1 MRVLQINQCHF
12 PRGGADIVFLSTI
25 EALKNRG
32 HDVSSFSTIGERNT
46 PTEWDRYFIEAPDL
60 RSASLGQK
68 LNYATSYLY
77 NQNAVRSLEQLI
89 DNFQPEV
96 AHVHLFHATLSVSVL
111 EALYKKNVPVVH
123 TVHDYR
129 LLCPVNTMMDSNKNV
144 CERCVKGSP
153 LNCVIKRCSD
163 GSLAQSSMVAME
175 AIYWRKFKSPF
186 KYIDHFHF
194 VSDFCRSKHIDA
206 IPELE
211 DVSSVHY
218 NFPGIERRSAILK
231 EEKYYL
237 YFGRISSEKGILTL
251 LKAWAKLSPEFRL
264 KVVGTGSM
272 MGEVKD
278 FVSRHSISNVEF
290 LGYKS
295 GDKLTEIIAKAF
307 FVIVPSEWYENN
319 PMTIVESYHLGVPVL
334 GADIGGIPEIIVNG
348 KTGFIFQP
356 KNYEDLYRVIVETS
370 KISETQY
377 LQFSERCM
385 AFADDHFSE
394 ISNYEYLMHVYKKVI
409 SDKQNILVK

>member
-1 MRVLQINQCHF
+1 MRVLLLNQCHY
-12 PRGGADIVFLSTI
+12 PRGGADVVYLNTI
-25 EALKNRG
+25 RLLKSEG
-32 HDVSSFSTIGERNT
+32 HRVACFSSQDGLNNS
-46 PTEWDRYFIEAPDL
+46 TEWEDFFIPVLDL
-60 RSASLGQK
+60 READVTKKIGFAL
-68 LNYATSYLY
+68 SYLY
-77 NQNAVRSLEQLI
+77 NKKARASLNRLI
-89 DNFQPEV
+89 DDFQPEV

-218 NFPGIERRSAILK
+218 NFSGIERRSAILK

-278 FVSRHSISNVEF
+278 FVSKHSISNVEF

-295 GDKLTEIIAKAF
+295 GDELTEIIAKAF